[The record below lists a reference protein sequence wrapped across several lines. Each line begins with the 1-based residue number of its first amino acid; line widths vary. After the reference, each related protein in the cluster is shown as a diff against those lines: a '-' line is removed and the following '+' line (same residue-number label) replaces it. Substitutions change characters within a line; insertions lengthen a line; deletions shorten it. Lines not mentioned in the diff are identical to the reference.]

1 MIVVDADVLAAF
13 WIKSARTDA
22 ALRTRR
28 RDADWI
34 VPILWRSELRSV
46 LCQHLVRGSLGF
58 ADAAWIAVK
67 AEGMLQGRE
76 YTVDSRDVLKL
87 VERTG
92 HSSYDCEYV
101 ALAEAQGLQLVTGD
115 GKLARLFPNT
125 AVLLED
131 FAA

>member
-13 WIKSARTDA
+13 WIKSGRTDA

-34 VPILWRSELRSV
+34 VPILWRSEMRSV
-46 LCQHLVRGSLGF
+46 LRQHLVRGSLGF
-58 ADAAWIAVK
+58 ADAVWIAEK
-67 AEGMLQGRE
+67 AEAMLQGRE
-76 YTVDSRDVLKL
+76 YTVESRDVLKL
-87 VERTG
+87 VEQTG

-101 ALAEAQGLQLVTGD
+101 ALAEAEGLQLVTGD
-115 GKLARLFPNT
+115 RKLARLFPNT

-131 FAA
+131 FAR